1 MSQFTAISPIVE
13 FFFET
18 VYLFG
23 DGVMGRWGDGEC
35 VDAVAVRGSQSWRF
49 PSRLRTLEPGG
60 LPAGWGVRRIKVIND
75 KRPMTIDD

>member
-23 DGVMGRWGDGEC
+23 DGGLGIGRQRGQGGQGGQGRQGRQGRWWSVGRGE
-35 VDAVAVRGSQSWRF
+35 
-49 PSRLRTLEPGG
+49 
-60 LPAGWGVRRIKVIND
+60 
-75 KRPMTIDD
+75 